1 MIRFQEIKVG
11 DIIQADFAGQRFDGT
26 VTELNHEDRQICV
39 HNGDQDDWF
48 EAGDLYPIR
57 VDDAQLGKLGFDKLV
72 NEDKSVKYMRGPFRV
87 LISGADQFNELEIW
101 YREDRRHI
109 HHPIGVHEL
118 QNFYHQMTKVDLTR
132 V

>member
-1 MIRFQEIKVG
+1 MKTSRFLFITGNK
-11 DIIQADFAGQRFDGT
+11 
-26 VTELNHEDRQICV
+26 
-39 HNGDQDDWF
+39 DDWF
-48 EAGDLYPIR
+48 DANDLYAIP
-57 VDDAQLGKLGFDKLV
+57 VDEVQLQKLGFEKQV
-72 NEDKSVKYMRGPFRV
+72 NADNTVKYMRGPFRV
-87 LISGADQFNELEIW
+87 MIPAAGQFNEFEIW

>member
-1 MIRFQEIKVG
+1 MIRFQDIKAG
-11 DIIQADFAGQRFDGT
+11 DIIQADFAGQRFEGE
-26 VTELNHEDRQICV
+26 VTEVDHEDKQVLV
-39 HNGDQDDWF
+39 HNGDLDDWF
-48 EAGDLYPIR
+48 DANDLFAIP
-57 VDDAQLGKLGFDKLV
+57 VDEVQLQKLGFEKQV
-72 NEDKSVKYMRGPFRV
+72 NADNTIKYMRGPFRV
-87 LISGADQFNELEIW
+87 MIPAAGQFNEFEIW

>member
-1 MIRFQEIKVG
+1 MIRFQEIRVG
-11 DIIQADFAGQRFDGT
+11 DIVQADFGGQRFDAQ
-26 VTELNHEDRQICV
+26 VTELNHADKQVNV

-48 EAGDLYPIR
+48 EAGDLYAIPL
-57 VDDAQLGKLGFDKLV
+57 DDNQLLKLGFEKQVNGDKT
-72 NEDKSVKYMRGPFRV
+72 VKYLRGPFRI
-87 LISGADQFNELEIW
+87 LIPGAGEFGQLEIW

>member
-11 DIIQADFAGQRFDGT
+11 DILQADFAGQRFDGT
-26 VTELNHEDRQICV
+26 VTELNHEDKQVCV

-57 VDDAQLGKLGFDKLV
+57 VDNAQLVKMGFEKLV
-72 NEDKSVKYMRGPFRV
+72 NQDKSVKYMRGPFRL
-87 LISGADQFNELEIW
+87 LIPAADQFDELEIW

>member
-1 MIRFQEIKVG
+1 MIRFQDIKAG
-11 DIIQADFAGQRFDGT
+11 DIIQADFAGQRFEGE
-26 VTELNHEDRQICV
+26 VTEVDHEDRQVLV

-48 EAGDLYPIR
+48 DANDLYAIP
-57 VDDAQLGKLGFDKLV
+57 VDEVQLQKLGFEKQV
-72 NEDKSVKYMRGPFRV
+72 NADNTVKYMRGPFRV
-87 LISGADQFNELEIW
+87 MIPAAGQFNEFEIW

>member
-1 MIRFQEIKVG
+1 MIRFQDIREG
-11 DIIQADFAGQRFDGT
+11 DIIQADFGGQLFDGE
-26 VTELNHEDRQICV
+26 VTNVNHEDKQVCV

-48 EAGDLYPIR
+48 DPKDIHAIPL
-57 VDDAQLGKLGFDKLV
+57 DDSQLTKLGFEKVIND
-72 NEDKSVKYMRGPFRV
+72 DKSIKYMRGPFRMM
-87 LISGADQFNELEIW
+87 IQAADQFGELEIW

-118 QNFYHQMTKVDLTR
+118 QNFYQQMTKVPLSR